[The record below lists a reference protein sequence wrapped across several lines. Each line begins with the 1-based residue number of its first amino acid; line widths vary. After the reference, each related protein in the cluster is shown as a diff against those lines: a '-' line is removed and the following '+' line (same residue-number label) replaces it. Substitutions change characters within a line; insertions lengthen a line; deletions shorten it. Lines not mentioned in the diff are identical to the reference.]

1 MFKLRQLRGADIVPL
16 TRYADDMG
24 KVKLY
29 KASAGSGKTHKLTE
43 EYLRLLGEDNYA
55 YRRILAVTFTNKA
68 TEEMKRRIVEVLFR
82 KSKEDPRAGNILT
95 NILHDYSQFNIS
107 TIDKFFQQALRAFA
121 REIGK
126 NSSYSVEL
134 DQDMILLQAIDQ
146 LILNLDREE
155 NAPVLEWQ
163 IGRASCRERV

>member
-1 MFKLRQLRGADIVPL
+1 MFRLRHLRGADIVPL

-95 NILHDYSQFNIS
+95 NIGY
-107 TIDKFFQQALRAFA
+107 TV
-121 REIGK
+121 EI
-126 NSSYSVEL
+126 
-134 DQDMILLQAIDQ
+134 
-146 LILNLDREE
+146 
-155 NAPVLEWQ
+155 
-163 IGRASCRERV
+163 